1 MNTSEQHKAPKGRG
15 NPLETFFFFSWPFN
29 AHFDKLCE
37 NHRTF
42 ALHSIFQFFITV
54 IRESNCEVQVNYS
67 LEYIGMCEL
76 ITTVAASLL
85 HHAWK

>member
-1 MNTSEQHKAPKGRG
+1 MNTSEQHKALGKREHPR
-15 NPLETFFFFSWPFN
+15 TVFFFSWPFN

-54 IRESNCEVQVNYS
+54 TRESNCEVQVNYS
-67 LEYIGMCEL
+67 VEYVGMCEL
-76 ITTVAASLL
+76 ITTVTASLL

>member
-1 MNTSEQHKAPKGRG
+1 MNTGEQHKALGKREHPR
-15 NPLETFFFFSWPFN
+15 NIFFLWPFN

-54 IRESNCEVQVNYS
+54 VRESNCEVQVNYS
-67 LEYIGMCEL
+67 VE
-76 ITTVAASLL
+76 
-85 HHAWK
+85 